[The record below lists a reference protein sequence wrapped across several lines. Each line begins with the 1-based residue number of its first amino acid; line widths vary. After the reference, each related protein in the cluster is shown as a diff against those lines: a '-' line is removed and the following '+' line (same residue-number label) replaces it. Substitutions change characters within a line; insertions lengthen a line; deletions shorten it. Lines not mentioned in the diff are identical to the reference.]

1 MNDYDYKPILSRLKS
16 AKEASGMTNEELSVA
31 SGVSLGTLNKILSGD
46 TKAPQLPAMMAIA
59 AALGTSVDYLAYGR
73 TTAPAPVA
81 LSTAEA
87 ELIALYRSF
96 SEEGREKVLTYAA
109 DLDRAGIYKNN
120 RNDRLASKEA

>member
-1 MNDYDYKPILSRLKS
+1 MNDYNYKPILSRLKAVKDS
-16 AKEASGMTNEELSVA
+16 SGMTNEELSKA

-46 TKAPQLPAMMAIA
+46 TKAPQLPAMMSIA

-81 LSTAEA
+81 LTTAEA

-96 SEEGREKVLTYAA
+96 SEEGKEKVLTYAA
-109 DLDRAGIYKNN
+109 DLDRAGIYKNSH
-120 RNDRLASKEA
+120 NDQLASEA